1 MGSAPSEV
9 TRAAPDGV
17 PLDDGYSTQVSIA
30 DPSSV
35 SGGSG
40 TDLSIDFW
48 EKVPGIPG
56 IDGGEAIE
64 TTTMLNAAWRTYASR
79 GLKTLTEFT
88 VTGAYDTQ
96 IYLAAQILALIN
108 VETIVTVTFPDS
120 ATLSFYAYVR
130 MVEFADMQ
138 EGTHPEATLTIR
150 PTNNDPSDG
159 SEQAPVLAGSAGT

>member
-1 MGSAPSEV
+1 MGDQSNAIV
-9 TRAAPDGV
+9 RVAPDGV
-17 PLDDGYSTQVSIA
+17 PLDDGYSTKISIA
-30 DPSSV
+30 DRSSITA
-35 SGGSG
+35 GDG

-48 EKVPGIPG
+48 EKVSGIPG

-64 TTTMLNAAWRTYASR
+64 TTTMLNSAWRTYAPRS
-79 GLKTLTEFT
+79 LKTLTEFT

-108 VETIVTVTFPDS
+108 IETIVTVTFPDD

-130 MVEFADMQ
+130 MIEFADAQ

-150 PTNNDPSDG
+150 PTNTDYHDG
-159 SEQAPVLAGSAGT
+159 SEQSPNLAGSAGT